1 MIAFI
6 KLRIVHDGHYAVINK
21 TSRLLFEE
29 FTRVGAIGFNYENA
43 SDVLAYTEETHIF
56 SVFNHSIFSVR
67 NLNHLGT
74 LSVGHSIELYQKIRS
89 RANSLK

>member
-6 KLRIVHDGHYAVINK
+6 KLRIVHDGHYIVINK
-21 TSRLLFEE
+21 TSRLLYEE
-29 FTRVGAIGFNYENA
+29 FTLIKVVGFNYANA

-56 SVFNHSIFSVR
+56 SVFNHSISSIR

-74 LSVGHSIELYQKIRS
+74 LSVGHSIKLYQKIQS